1 MASDTSNNESYNC
14 INLPKSS
21 TLTDTLTHNLPSINL
36 TTPGS
41 SSSSSTINS
50 RSFNSVKGNHI
61 ERIAVS
67 LLSVC
72 FILIV
77 SKPYIDLPESI
88 LLSRTLKKDDISSL
102 D

>member
-1 MASDTSNNESYNC
+1 MISDTSNNEPYNC
-14 INLPKSS
+14 INLLKPSI
-21 TLTDTLTHNLPSINL
+21 TTDTPMNNLSSLNL

-41 SSSSSTINS
+41 LSSLLATNS

-72 FILIV
+72 FIFFSFNYFL
-77 SKPYIDLPESI
+77 LHI
-88 LLSRTLKKDDISSL
+88 LHVHKKNTR
-102 D
+102 